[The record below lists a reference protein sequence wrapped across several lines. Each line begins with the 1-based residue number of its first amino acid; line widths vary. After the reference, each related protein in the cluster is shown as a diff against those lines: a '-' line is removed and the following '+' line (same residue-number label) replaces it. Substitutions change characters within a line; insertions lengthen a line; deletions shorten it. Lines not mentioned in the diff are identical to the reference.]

1 MRIPV
6 ALTVVWCG
14 LLSVGVA
21 RASQC
26 VPLFPVSYATCVAGY
41 LKTCTSDFFGQ
52 VCDPQCTVSACPAGS
67 YCFTPLAVKNTIDEA
82 ACLQASAVLAKSCA
96 DAQAV
101 KLTVLLPGGIVANV
115 LQKCPAPTPLCQ
127 DGECTTAGQLACQDG
142 DTTNVPVLKAWMA
155 SGLPALTANG
165 GSTEVAGAVTV
176 QGAGGQVTYADKCK
190 GKTLLLEQACD
201 AQGQAIEIGVAC
213 KLLDPDATCA
223 VEDGAAFCVADTD
236 QDGIR
241 NSEDNCPEVQ
251 NVYQLDS
258 DGDGV
263 GNACTFPQ
271 IASVSDDDQLGNA
284 VSWRSMA
291 ISADGRFVAFY
302 SEASNLVPDDT
313 NGHPDLS
320 DIALY
325 QLGADIFLRDLMLGT
340 TTRLSVASN
349 GAQGNEN
356 SWTVDMSSDGSVVA
370 FVSEASNLVAGDVN
384 WKADVFVSDQSTKT
398 TTIAGGAIPGNA
410 SWNHLW
416 RPAIS
421 GDGRYVALTALS
433 PDLVPADTN
442 GVMDIFVHDRVM
454 GDMTRVSVDS
464 KGQQAND
471 ASWHPV
477 VSADGRFVIFHSLAS
492 NLVPDD
498 TNDHWDIFAHD
509 RDTHTTTRVS
519 VTSGGGEA
527 VHFDVTYELYPQAM
541 AKLGVSA
548 DGRYVT
554 FMSDADDLV
563 PGDINQSWD
572 VFVHDRVALKTERVS
587 APLVGPEVSGGKANS
602 ASSSISGDGRYV
614 AFSSVSTLLVPG
626 DTPNSQDVF
635 VHDRVTHQTA
645 LVNVTQEGVQVDN
658 GIPFATAWLNPRISA
673 DGRYVTFYSAADD
686 LVPGDTNGHTDIF
699 VAKNPLYSASPTP

>member
-1 MRIPV
+1 MRLSA
-6 ALTVVWCG
+6 ALSVVWCG

-82 ACLQASAVLAKSCA
+82 ACLQPSAVLQKSCA

-101 KLTVLLPGGIVANV
+101 KLTVLLPGGIVADV
-115 LQKCPAPTPLCQ
+115 LQKCPAITPLCQ
-127 DGECTTAGQLACQDG
+127 DGQCTTAGTLACQDT
-142 DTTNVPVLKAWMA
+142 DATNAPVLKAWMA

-165 GSTEVAGAVTV
+165 GSTEVAGSVTV
-176 QGAGGQVTYADKCK
+176 QGAGGQTKYGDKCK
-190 GKTLLLEQACD
+190 GKALLLEQACD
-201 AQGQAIEIGVAC
+201 AQGQAIEIGVTC

-223 VEDGAAFCVADTD
+223 VKDGAAFCLADTD

-251 NVYQLDS
+251 NVNQLDS
-258 DGDGV
+258 DGDGM

-271 IASVSDDDQLGNA
+271 IVSLSDDDQLGNA
-284 VSWRSMA
+284 ASWRSMA
-291 ISADGRFVAFY
+291 ISADGRFVAFF
-302 SEASNLVPDDT
+302 SEASNLVPNDT
-313 NGHPDLS
+313 NAKPDIYL
-320 DIALY
+320 
-325 QLGADIFLRDLMLGT
+325 LGTDIFLRDLMLGT
-340 TTRLSVASN
+340 TTRLSVASS
-349 GAQGNEN
+349 GTQGNEN
-356 SWTVDMSSDGSVVA
+356 SWTVDMSSDGHVVA
-370 FVSEASNLVAGDVN
+370 FVSEANNLVGGDAN
-384 WKADVFVSDQSTKT
+384 GKADVFVRDQKTKLT
-398 TTIAGGAIPGNA
+398 TNSGGAIPGDP

-433 PDLVPADTN
+433 PDLVPGDTN

-477 VSADGRFVIFHSLAS
+477 VSADGRFVVFHSLAS

-498 TNDHWDIFAHD
+498 TNNHWDIFAHD
-509 RDTHTTTRVS
+509 RETHTTTRVS
-519 VTSGGGEA
+519 VQSGGGEA
-527 VHFDVTYELYPQAM
+527 ASFDVTYALFPQAM
-541 AKLGVSA
+541 SKLGVSA

-554 FMSDADDLV
+554 FMSDATDLA

-572 VFVHDRVALKTERVS
+572 VFVHDRVALTTEWIS
-587 APLVGPEVSGGKANS
+587 APLAGLEVSDGKAHAAS
-602 ASSSISGDGRYV
+602 ASISADGRYV
-614 AFSSVSTLLVPG
+614 VFSSVSTLLVPG
-626 DTPNSQDVF
+626 DTNGAQDVF
-635 VHDRVTHQTA
+635 VHDRVTHQNA
-645 LVNVTQEGVQVDN
+645 LVSVTQDGTQVDN
-658 GIPFATAWLNPRISA
+658 AISFYFAWLNPRISA
-673 DGRYVTFYSAADD
+673 DGRYVTFYSGADD
-686 LVPGDTNGHTDIF
+686 LVPGDTNGHTDVF
-699 VAKNPLYSASPTP
+699 VAKNPLYSAGPTP